1 MSSEEVM
8 CLGLTK
14 VTCSAGIVNLLAIL
28 SSWLSG
34 IVINNLMGNVIPL
47 SKRFNSPVEL
57 AESHY
62 NLCHSSQAPP

>member
-47 SKRFNSPVEL
+47 SKRFNIQSGGTG
-57 AESHY
+57 
-62 NLCHSSQAPP
+62 